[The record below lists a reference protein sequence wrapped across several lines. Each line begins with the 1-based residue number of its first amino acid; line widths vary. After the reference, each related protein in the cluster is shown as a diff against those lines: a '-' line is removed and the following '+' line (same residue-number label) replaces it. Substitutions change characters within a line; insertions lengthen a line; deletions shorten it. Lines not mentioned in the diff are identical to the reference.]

1 LEENT
6 VSIDLLMKFVKGSDA
21 IDAECQ
27 TTVDSKDD
35 LLHDFKTGKFF
46 EVDEFNFGVG
56 LEDDDSAGE
65 KPKEKYGEKLKPA
78 VGAHASRTRFT
89 NWLRGEQKEYPV
101 DLEPFTFSRQMD
113 QASPLLFEMCCNS
126 QSFASATLIKRK
138 AAGTDASGR
147 AFLRIDFK
155 DVLVIGVDWD
165 SGDVVKEKCKFICR
179 GVKVQYKPQ
188 MPDGTLGAAVP
199 GEWHRM
205 MPKKGG

>member
-1 LEENT
+1 M
-6 VSIDLLMKFVKGSDA
+6 SIDLLMKFVAQGGEA
-21 IDAECQ
+21 LNAECQ
-27 TTVDSKDD
+27 TTVDPKDD

-46 EVDEFNFGVG
+46 EIDEFNFGAG
-56 LEDDDSAGE
+56 LEDHDSAAE
-65 KPKEKYGEKLKPA
+65 KPSDKLGGKYGEKLKPGL
-78 VGAHASRTRFT
+78 GAHASRARFT
-89 NWLRGEQKEYPV
+89 NWLSGEQKVYPV

-113 QASPLLFEMCCNS
+113 QASPLLFKMCCNS
-126 QSFASATLIKRK
+126 ISFASATLIKRK
-138 AAGTDASGR
+138 AASTDVSGR